1 MCQILFSI
9 LLICAPSLPASDL
22 AGKRQ
27 DAGQNHRLAFLRERL
42 TTYQLC
48 LMEKTVCHTGMDC
61 RYPEQRDVIQGGPP
75 WPLGSGNPCRNDR
88 HD

>member
-1 MCQILFSI
+1 CHPNAFLPFSI
-9 LLICAPSLPASDL
+9 PY
-22 AGKRQ
+22 
-27 DAGQNHRLAFLRERL
+27 L

-61 RYPEQRDVIQGGPP
+61 RYPEHRDVIPGGPP
-75 WPLGSGNPCRNDR
+75 WPLGSGNPCRNDG